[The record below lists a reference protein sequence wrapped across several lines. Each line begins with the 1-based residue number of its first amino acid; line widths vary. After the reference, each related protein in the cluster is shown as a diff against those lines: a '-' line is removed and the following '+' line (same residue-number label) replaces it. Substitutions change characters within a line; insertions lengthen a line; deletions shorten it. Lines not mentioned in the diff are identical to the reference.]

1 MIMGTTGQREM
12 TLEYCFENGR
22 GWTIYRVSNGDPSP
36 LEHEN
41 CVYLSSVA
49 ARQAIRYWQERY
61 EGMGW
66 RVEVR
71 RGADIPAC

>member
-1 MIMGTTGQREM
+1 MDTKYRAM

-22 GWTIYRVSNGDPSP
+22 GWTIYRVSESGPSP
-36 LEHEN
+36 LENEERVHM
-41 CVYLSSVA
+41 SA
-49 ARQAIRYWQERY
+49 ADARSTLEYWRQRY